1 MTAARIAA
9 NLASVRD
16 RMADAARRSG
26 RRADDVTLVAVTK
39 YAQIDQVLALLD
51 AGCRDLGESRP
62 QELWHKADELDK
74 LRADSDVRWHLVGP
88 LQRNKARR
96 TLPYVSLIH
105 SVESWR
111 LLEAID
117 RLASERGRPTAVLL
131 EANVSGEAAKHGFA
145 PEELPPLVDRLPAL
159 AHVHVRGLMTI
170 AGLSGVADEARREFA
185 RLRKLRDEMR
195 ARTSGAS
202 PERVAFEELSMGMS
216 GDFEIAI
223 EEGATLV
230 RVGSALFE

>member
-1 MTAARIAA
+1 MTAARISA

-16 RMADAARRSG
+16 RIAEAARRSG
-26 RRADDVTLVAVTK
+26 RLPENVTLVAVTK
-39 YAQIDQVLALLD
+39 YAQIEQVLALVD
-51 AGCRDLGESRP
+51 AGVRDLGESRP

-74 LRADSDVRWHLVGP
+74 LRVDSEVRWHLVGP

-131 EANVSGEAAKHGFA
+131 EVNTSGEAAKHGFA
-145 PEELPPLVDRLPAL
+145 PAELPPLADRLTAL
-159 AHVHVRGLMTI
+159 EHVRVRGLMTI
-170 AGLSGVADEARREFA
+170 AGLADGTEKTRREFA
-185 RLRKLRDEMR
+185 RLRELRDEMR
-195 ARTSGAS
+195 AQTSGAP
-202 PERVAFEELSMGMS
+202 PERVAFDELSMGMS
-216 GDFEIAI
+216 GDFEIAV

>member
-1 MTAARIAA
+1 MTAARISA

-16 RMADAARRSG
+16 RIAEAARRSG
-26 RRADDVTLVAVTK
+26 RLSEDVTLVAVTK
-39 YAQIDQVLALLD
+39 YAQIEQVLALVD
-51 AGCRDLGESRP
+51 AGVRDLGESRP

-74 LRADSDVRWHLVGP
+74 LRVDSEVRWHLVGP

-131 EANVSGEAAKHGFA
+131 EVNTSGEAAKHGFA
-145 PEELPPLVDRLPAL
+145 PEELPPLADRLPTL
-159 AHVHVRGLMTI
+159 EQVCVRGLMTI
-170 AGLSGVADEARREFA
+170 AGFAGGADEARREFA
-185 RLRKLRDEMR
+185 RLRELRDEMR
-195 ARTSGAS
+195 ARTSGA
-202 PERVAFEELSMGMS
+202 PPGRVAFDELSMGMS

-223 EEGATLV
+223 EEGATMV